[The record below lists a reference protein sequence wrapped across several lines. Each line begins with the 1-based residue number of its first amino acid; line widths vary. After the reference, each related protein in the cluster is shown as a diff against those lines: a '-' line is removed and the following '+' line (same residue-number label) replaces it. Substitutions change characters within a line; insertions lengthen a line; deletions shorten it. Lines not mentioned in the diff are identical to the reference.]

1 MKNIRLVILDS
12 ETVTRGDVSLDGIT
26 ALADSSVFGYTPN
39 EKVAEAIGDADAVI
53 CNKCLI
59 TQEVFDKCPNLKYV
73 GLFATGYNNVDLAAA
88 SRRGAVVCNVPAY
101 STNAV
106 AQHTFAL
113 ILDYYNKVAEYK
125 KTVADGDWVNYKLF
139 SYFYIPTTE
148 IAGLTLGIIGYGD
161 IGRKTAEIARA
172 FGMNV
177 VTYTRSP
184 QKVTDGTRV
193 CTLEELLSIS
203 DAVSLHCPLTDQ
215 TRYMING
222 DAIGKMKPGVIL
234 INTGRGQLIH
244 TEALIDGLKEKKI
257 GAAGLDVY
265 EEEAG
270 YFYEDTSDRIM
281 DDDVLA
287 RLLSFNNVIVTSH
300 QGFFTREAVD
310 NIARTTMQNIKD
322 FSECRRLENEVRAEP
337 ENAVGQL

>member
-39 EKVAEAIGDADAVI
+39 EKIAEAIGDADAVI

-88 SRRGAVVCNVPAY
+88 SKRGAVVCNVPAY

-203 DAVSLHCPLTDQ
+203 DAVSLHCPLTPENGK
-215 TRYMING
+215 MIN
-222 DAIGKMKPGVIL
+222 AETLALMKPNALLV
-234 INTGRGQLIH
+234 NTARGG
-244 TEALIDGLKEKKI
+244 LIDEQALADALNGGRL
-257 GAAGLDVY
+257 GG
-265 EEEAG
+265 
-270 YFYEDTSDRIM
+270 
-281 DDDVLA
+281 A
-287 RLLSFNNVIVTSH
+287 RLDTLTHEPMREDCPLRGAKNCAITPHIAWAPIETRVRLLEKVAENLKAWINGEPINVV
-300 QGFFTREAVD
+300 
-310 NIARTTMQNIKD
+310 NK
-322 FSECRRLENEVRAEP
+322 
-337 ENAVGQL
+337 

>member
-26 ALADSSVFGYTPN
+26 APADSSVFGYTPN

-203 DAVSLHCPLTDQ
+203 DAVSLHCPLTPENGK
-215 TRYMING
+215 MINTETL
-222 DAIGKMKPGVIL
+222 ALMKPNALLVNTARGGL
-234 INTGRGQLIH
+234 IDEQALA
-244 TEALIDGLKEKKI
+244 EALNEGRL
-257 GAAGLDVY
+257 GG
-265 EEEAG
+265 
-270 YFYEDTSDRIM
+270 
-281 DDDVLA
+281 A
-287 RLLSFNNVIVTSH
+287 RLDTLTYEPMREDCPLRGAKNCAITPHIAWAPIETRVRLLEKVAENLKAWINGKPINVV
-300 QGFFTREAVD
+300 
-310 NIARTTMQNIKD
+310 NK
-322 FSECRRLENEVRAEP
+322 
-337 ENAVGQL
+337 